1 MTNRWINCLIM
12 IIGIG
17 GRGFASPVDI
27 YNAVQGAVRMEV
39 NTRIP
44 IITPCHDPPIQEDTN
59 LHSTEAPF
67 VATMS
72 SSRPMQDGKYYEKPS
87 HKFSSNGDSASTNP
101 HSSSGSA
108 SAAAATA
115 SHSHAMR
122 AYVTEPPLAG
132 NRNLALPG
140 SQPRTDAEAVREA
153 ETRIQTHIDEVLRQ
167 LTPRQQ

>member
-1 MTNRWINCLIM
+1 MCPIALLGDLPSSHCGFGKDECCRKTELIRC
-12 IIGIG
+12 GYL
-17 GRGFASPVDI
+17 F
-27 YNAVQGAVRMEV
+27 
-39 NTRIP
+39 
-44 IITPCHDPPIQEDTN
+44 
-59 LHSTEAPF
+59 LF
-67 VATMS
+67 
-72 SSRPMQDGKYYEKPS
+72 SRKYYEKPS

-140 SQPRTDAEAVREA
+140 SQPRTNAEAVREA